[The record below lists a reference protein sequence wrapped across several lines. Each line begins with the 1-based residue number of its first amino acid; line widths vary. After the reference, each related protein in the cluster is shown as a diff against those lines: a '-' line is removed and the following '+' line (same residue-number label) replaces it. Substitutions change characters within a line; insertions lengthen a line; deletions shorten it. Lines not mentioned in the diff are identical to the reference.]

1 LNRLPEANVF
11 LMGEKWPEEIE
22 VKEGEKTT
30 KYKRYS
36 SGDPGGS
43 EPPFIPVSPQSQ
55 GPSDV
60 VGSLIS
66 QLLKMNETLQGNKD
80 DPTNEKAGL
89 IERGQ
94 KLADS
99 LKKIGKDT

>member
-1 LNRLPEANVF
+1 
-11 LMGEKWPEEIE
+11 
-22 VKEGEKTT
+22 
-30 KYKRYS
+30 
-36 SGDPGGS
+36 
-43 EPPFIPVSPQSQ
+43 
-55 GPSDV
+55 
-60 VGSLIS
+60 
-66 QLLKMNETLQGNKD
+66 MNETLQGNKD